1 MERAQCANPDYK
13 RASASVTPGSANEQD
28 EFDEDDDGFV
38 PCADCDGHDACRDFG
53 CAIKLGLSHMV
64 RQPL

>member
-1 MERAQCANPDYK
+1 MTEPTKEVSDVSTIVK
-13 RASASVTPGSANEQD
+13 RSANELD
-28 EFDEDDDGFV
+28 DEDDDGFI

-53 CAIKLGLSHMV
+53 CAIKLGLGHMV